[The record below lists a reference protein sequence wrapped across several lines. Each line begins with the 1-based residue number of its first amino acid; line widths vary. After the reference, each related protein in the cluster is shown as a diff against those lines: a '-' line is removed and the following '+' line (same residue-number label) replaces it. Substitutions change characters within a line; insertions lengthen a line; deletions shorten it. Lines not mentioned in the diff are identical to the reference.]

1 VKRFVLIAALLLV
14 SLDVDAANVT
24 VVVSGHGVHLDVRR
38 PLRTIGGPAIVFE
51 SGLGTVGTTD
61 WTSVVPRLCGV
72 ERCVRYDRPGYG
84 ASDDDGEAPTLRHVA
99 TVLHGAL
106 MAAGVAPPYVLVGHS
121 LGGARIRMFA
131 GLYPNEA
138 VGLVFVDPTPDFT
151 RTPDDLQEIFL
162 PLGLGRKEQEEM
174 ESLQQPPAASLPKS
188 IVAEANMSR
197 AMVDSQFA
205 DIRAV
210 PPLPDIPVVVLVGG
224 SDAEWPASL
233 PVSFDMHRWVRQWLD
248 VRNASLRRFAFS
260 VRRGTFLE
268 TMRSSHNIQRSE
280 PELVVWAVQRALQQH
295 KER

>member
-1 VKRFVLIAALLLV
+1 MRFVLIAALLSV
-14 SLDVDAANVT
+14 SLDVGAANVT
-24 VVVSGHGVHLDVRR
+24 VVVSGHAVHLDVRR
-38 PLRTIGGPAIVFE
+38 PPRTNRGPAIVFE
-51 SGLGTVGTTD
+51 SGLGTAGTTD
-61 WTSVVPRLCGV
+61 WTSVLPRLCGV

-106 MAAGVAPPYVLVGHS
+106 MAAGVTPPYVLVGHS

-131 GLYPNEA
+131 GLYPNDVA
-138 VGLVFVDPTPDFT
+138 GLVFVDPTPDFT
-151 RTPDDLQEIFL
+151 RIPDDLQEIFL

-174 ESLQQPPAASLPKS
+174 ESMQQPPAASLPKS
-188 IVAEANMSR
+188 IAAEATMSS

-205 DIRAV
+205 DIRAL
-210 PPLPDIPVVVLVGG
+210 PPLPDVPVVVLVGG

-248 VRNASLRRFAFS
+248 VRNASLRRFADG

-295 KER
+295 K